1 MRLQRQ
7 TIWLLI
13 LSNMSDSFL
22 CQLCRSFSSIM
33 SQQFKIKF
41 HSSFPN
47 FVPATIPYNEKVKQG
62 SYRFFR
68 SCKSVFVLGI
78 NLQQNVGVR
87 PAGRRSTSKLT
98 SCSVLFDFCEKLRA
112 AFILFGSFMD
122 VQTCVCRQFKSLK
135 CKKTNILIRDES
147 WADVQTSFRTG
158 LQSGRVECSAGVDWR
173 SC

>member
-1 MRLQRQ
+1 
-7 TIWLLI
+7 
-13 LSNMSDSFL
+13 MSDSFL

-112 AFILFGSFMD
+112 AFVLFGSNSRRHLVTLD
-122 VQTCVCRQFKSLK
+122 
-135 CKKTNILIRDES
+135 KKTKQVFKGCSEMCLSTVQES
-147 WADVQTSFRTG
+147 QM
-158 LQSGRVECSAGVDWR
+158 
-173 SC
+173 